1 MLHSFLLSKA
11 LFLYLEEKLNK
22 LFYYKTYNF
31 LFLILTHLFFLFNNK
46 KFDKIK
52 HLITKSIHYIVII
65 ILPLD
70 KANNP
75 LQAFFLIGWRLL
87 LKVV

>member
-1 MLHSFLLSKA
+1 MLHSFLLSKT
-11 LFLYLEEKLNK
+11 LFLYLEEKSNK
-22 LFYYKTYNF
+22 LFYYKPYNF
-31 LFLILTHLFFLFNNK
+31 FFLFHNK
-46 KFDKIK
+46 KCDKIK
-52 HLITKSIHYIVII
+52 HLITKSIHYIVI